1 MIQEDFI
8 TLNRHYSINNDIL
21 DEEAVIRNVFN
32 PYYKKL
38 ESWNSEKSNNI
49 YFIKESIQFPENNQ
63 MDNIFIKKDS
73 FNLMQDYDD
82 AFNNLMGFNEDI
94 NNLH

>member
-8 TLNRHYSINNDIL
+8 TLNQNYSINNDIL

-38 ESWNSEKSNNI
+38 ENWNSESQI
-49 YFIKESIQFPENNQ
+49 ISI
-63 MDNIFIKKDS
+63 
-73 FNLMQDYDD
+73 L
-82 AFNNLMGFNEDI
+82 
-94 NNLH
+94 